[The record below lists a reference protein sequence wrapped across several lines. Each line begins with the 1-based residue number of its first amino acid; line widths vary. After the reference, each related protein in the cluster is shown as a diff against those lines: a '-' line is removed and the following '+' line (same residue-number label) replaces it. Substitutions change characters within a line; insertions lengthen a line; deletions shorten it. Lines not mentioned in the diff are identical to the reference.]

1 MSKTFGMFSEILS
14 KSCILTNV
22 VEKTIIYRFPN
33 RLFLNGVCPKIDR
46 LYPKVEFPVSRGTP
60 MISPL
65 IKFDHEH
72 NWNVPISNA
81 NKTTSFERKVTI
93 DIGTEQFQHLAYHEI
108 DGWYYLPSL
117 DFETLLS

>member
-1 MSKTFGMFSEILS
+1 METVHQRKCQKTMLDCFLKFPSKVAFSLIL
-14 KSCILTNV
+14 L
-22 VEKTIIYRFPN
+22 KTIIYRFPN
-33 RLFLNGVCPKIDR
+33 RLFLNGVCPKIDH
-46 LYPKVEFPVSRGTP
+46 LYPKVKFPVSRGTP

-93 DIGTEQFQHLAYHEI
+93 DIGTEQFRHLAHHEI
-108 DGWYYLPSL
+108 DGSYHSH
-117 DFETLLS
+117 S